1 MQGGGCQHRLCS
13 FCWERRYLGDSIK
26 LGDQQIVEPGGVKG
40 FLVLETRWY
49 RLERQKV
56 VVGEAL
62 GIELLERL
70 WSWLMIQ
77 LGEQARE

>member
-1 MQGGGCQHRLCS
+1 M
-13 FCWERRYLGDSIK
+13 
-26 LGDQQIVEPGGVKG
+26 
-40 FLVLETRWY
+40 LETRWY